1 MLQPVLAA
9 LGHPQG
15 LPAAQLAARVGA
27 DRRMLDG
34 LSAAGYSLAHGL
46 AIYLAVTLTISSP
59 VIFYYCTRGA
69 YTEPTEHWE
78 PARKQKAA

>member
-1 MLQPVLAA
+1 
-9 LGHPQG
+9 
-15 LPAAQLAARVGA
+15 
-27 DRRMLDG
+27 MLDV